1 MLLDILEICKIEDA
15 ESQIEELF
23 QAKNTTFLGNFVKPT
38 DKQTKIL
45 RDIRKLSAA
54 SNERLRYILRL
65 GLQSIQNSIYRVHA
79 TILEFQ
85 FTDDQLR
92 SSVNNVFSERVFGQL
107 DNISRLHRNLKFV
120 HRETI
125 VMASTNK
132 FWDWF
137 ELWSKKKLLTFYN
150 SNNFNK
156 SYLTIEQDLTDTDQ
170 DDLMD
175 KSRRLVRN
183 LASQYRDADLLE
195 ERLRQE
201 LQQQKLADNF
211 AEKQKILAKKNKLLA
226 DLSGC
231 EVYWAANY
239 SSCLYDFTRAQPTLD
254 EIDFLKFN
262 LALKKIELKS
272 ENRPASDFAF
282 SHKGKIFTV
291 QELRNKLLNLLH

>member
-1 MLLDILEICKIEDA
+1 MLQDVLEICKIEDP
-15 ESQIEELF
+15 ESQIEELL
-23 QAKNTTFLGNFVKPT
+23 QAKNYPFLGHFVRLS
-38 DKQTKIL
+38 DKQSKIL
-45 RDIRKLSAA
+45 RDIRTLSAA
-54 SNERLRYILRL
+54 SKERLRFILRH

-85 FTDDQLR
+85 FSDDQLR

-107 DNISRLHRNLKFV
+107 DNISRLHRNLRFV

-137 ELWSKKKLLTFYN
+137 EVWSKRKLLKSYSFKYFY
-150 SNNFNK
+150 K
-156 SYLTIEQDLTDTDQ
+156 SYLTMKKDLTDPDQ
-170 DDLMD
+170 DDLMER
-175 KSRRLVRN
+175 SRRLVRN
-183 LASQYRDADLLE
+183 LASQYREADLLE

-211 AEKQKILAKKNKLLA
+211 AEKQKMLAKKNEILA

-239 SSCLYDFTRAQPTLD
+239 SSCLYDFTQAQPTQD
-254 EIDFLKFN
+254 EIDFLKLN
-262 LALKKIELKS
+262 LRLKKIELKS
-272 ENRPASDFAF
+272 ENRPASDFAL